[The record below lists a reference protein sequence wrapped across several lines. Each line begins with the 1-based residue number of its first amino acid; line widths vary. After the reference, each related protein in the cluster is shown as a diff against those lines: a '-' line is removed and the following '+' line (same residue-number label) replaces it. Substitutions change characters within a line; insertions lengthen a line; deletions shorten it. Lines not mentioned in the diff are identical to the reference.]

1 MKIGLISCEIQIVSD
16 KVIHCSIN
24 ESLSSSE
31 RQLPVTVSGGSAG
44 RGSLAPRA
52 PCPPQLA
59 LREAARWPEQAV
71 LSRAAASRL
80 QGPA

>member
-31 RQLPVTVSGGSAG
+31 RQLPVTVSPELLHVGRRGLAANPAG
-44 RGSLAPRA
+44 
-52 PCPPQLA
+52 
-59 LREAARWPEQAV
+59 E
-71 LSRAAASRL
+71 
-80 QGPA
+80 GPAQLTPW